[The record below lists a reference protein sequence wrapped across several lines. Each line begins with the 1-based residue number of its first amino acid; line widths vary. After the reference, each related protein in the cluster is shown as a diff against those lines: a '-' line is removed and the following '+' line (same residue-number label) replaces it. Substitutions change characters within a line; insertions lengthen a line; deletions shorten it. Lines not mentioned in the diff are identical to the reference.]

1 MLSANTFVDAY
12 ITLVILFGLSSIIL
26 LILQLIPKKIMDKVW
41 VKLHLDNDEPYD
53 DIQED

>member
-41 VKLHLDNDEPYD
+41 VKLHMDNNEPYD
-53 DIQED
+53 DIDEW

>member
-41 VKLHLDNDEPYD
+41 VKLHMDNDEPYD